1 RRLDGLALQAAP
13 LALRHAAPDAEPLVV
28 LQRVLQAL
36 GPDFAAAAHPLSL
49 PGRSSLFREERL
61 RICLCAQRLILPAQL
76 VFILWTDEDL
86 RQRDDDLRHSAS
98 SLPNSEPPGLASPR
112 EDENHTNEI
121 TPACLASSQAEKVIV
136 VPWLSQDVRKITQ
149 RIRSISY
156 RKPTSNFKVT
166 CS

>member
-1 RRLDGLALQAAP
+1 
-13 LALRHAAPDAEPLVV
+13 PLVV
-28 LQRVLQAL
+28 LQRVLKAL
-36 GPDFAAAAHPLSL
+36 GPDFAAAEHPLGL

-76 VFILWTDEDL
+76 VLILWTDEDF
-86 RQRDDDLRHSAS
+86 RQRDDDLGHSAS
-98 SLPNSEPPGLASPR
+98 SLTNSEPPGLASPR
-112 EDENHTNEI
+112 EDENHTNET

-136 VPWLSQDVRKITQ
+136 VPSLSQYARKITQ

-166 CS
+166 CSYFRRAGVDAGGGGPAGAGRG